1 MIPRSLV
8 VATVVA
14 LASLVGCSGPGPG
27 PFQQPVPGAQ
37 SVTEW
42 GEKEPVDVGPN
53 GRGASSIDEVVE
65 IIRGMQGPAFAN
77 APVESSVDGDESDS
91 AAVAYFRIIPQGD
104 HPLQALDLRVGLVH
118 REDGWHIA
126 SMEQRYHCSG
136 EVATDFCQ

>member
-1 MIPRSLV
+1 MTARSLV
-8 VATVVA
+8 IATVVA

-42 GEKEPVDVGPN
+42 GEMEPVDVGPN
-53 GRGASSIDEVVE
+53 GMGASSLDEVVE
-65 IIRGMQGPAFAN
+65 IIRGMQAASFAN
-77 APVESSVDGDESDS
+77 AQVESSVDGDESDS
-91 AAVAYFRIIPQGD
+91 AAVAYFRTIPQGD
-104 HPLQALDLRVGLVH
+104 HPLQALDLRVGLIH
-118 REDGWHIA
+118 REDGWHIQ